1 MAEAAKSRSEAAP
14 ALPTWPDEI
23 YRVLKDAGIRQVAIV
38 PDAGHSRLIRSFEAD
53 PETRV
58 VTLTTEEEGVAM
70 LAGAW
75 LGGER
80 GVLLLQSSGV
90 GNCINMLSLIT
101 QCRFP
106 LLTLVTMRG
115 QWGEF
120 NPWQIPMGQNSG
132 EQLRLA
138 GTLVY
143 PVDEAARLGET
154 VEQAARLAF
163 EGGISV
169 AVLIAQRII
178 GSKTFGKSEQ

>member
-1 MAEAAKSRSEAAP
+1 MSEAAK
-14 ALPTWPDEI
+14 WPDDI
-23 YRVLKDAGIRQVAIV
+23 FRVLRAADIKQVAYV
-38 PDAGHSRLIRSFEAD
+38 PDAGHTRLIDLCREDNVIRA
-53 PETRV
+53 V
-58 VTLTTEEEGVAM
+58 GLTTEEEGVAL

-75 LGGER
+75 LGGQR
-80 GVLLLQSSGV
+80 GALLMQSSGV

-138 GTLVY
+138 GMLVH
-143 PVDEAARLGET
+143 PVDEAARVGET

-178 GSKTFGKSEQ
+178 GSKTFGTSEQ